1 MLSITCNNATNND
14 RMVKELAQCIPSFS
28 GQTSHVHCFAHVV
41 NLVAKSLL
49 KQFDSPKHQNGNT
62 DGNDESDFLFPE
74 LADNIDLEDEDTQ
87 SDPELVS
94 KDNTEGLVDVL
105 ADMDID
111 ERKAFELEI
120 MPIQTALVKVSTL

>member
-1 MLSITCNNATNND
+1 MLSITCDNATNND
-14 RMVKELAQCIPSFS
+14 RMVEELAQRIPSFS
-28 GQTSHVHCFAHVV
+28 GQTSHVRCFAHVI

-49 KQFDSPKHQNGNT
+49 KQFDSPKCQNGNT
-62 DGNDESDFLFPE
+62 DGNDGSDFLFPE
-74 LADNIDLEDEDTQ
+74 LADDIDLEDEDAQ

-120 MPIQTALVKVSTL
+120 MPIRTALAKVSTL

>member
-1 MLSITCNNATNND
+1 MLSITCDNATNND
-14 RMVKELAQCIPSFS
+14 RMVEELAQRIPSFS
-28 GQTSHVHCFAHVV
+28 GQTSHVRCFAHVV
-41 NLVAKSLL
+41 NLVTKSLL

-62 DGNDESDFLFPE
+62 DGNNGSDFLFPE
-74 LADNIDLEDEDTQ
+74 LADDIDFEDKDAQ

-111 ERKAFELEI
+111 EHKAFELEI
-120 MPIQTALVKVSTL
+120 MPIRTA